1 MLPEYN
7 LLAKSV
13 GWRRQPLLFKNKNIK
28 YLFFLKRRLGPCC
41 KMSEESKQKYLV
53 SQPTSIKIEV
63 LGRRLL
69 ETNITP
75 TYISVRAAAKAIRCP
90 HTTIFKK

>member
-1 MLPEYN
+1 
-7 LLAKSV
+7 
-13 GWRRQPLLFKNKNIK
+13 
-28 YLFFLKRRLGPCC
+28 
-41 KMSEESKQKYLV
+41 MSEESKQKYLV
-53 SQPTSIKIEV
+53 SRASLLAPPPPPTSIKIEV

-75 TYISVRAAAKAIRCP
+75 TYISVCAAAKAIRCP